1 MQLSNALNLILIL
14 AYDNSVIYLALDA
27 TFHITWQLI
36 DVPARAEWPADLPCP
51 WSLAP
56 DVIS

>member
-36 DVPARAEWPADLPCP
+36 DVPARAEWPTDLPCP
-51 WSLAP
+51 RSLAT
-56 DVIS
+56 